1 MTKESLEFLKTNLA
15 LSIYYGFFCGLLF
28 GLMLSIM
35 VVALRLL
42 DQFISDIFLIS
53 FYLTA
58 LCVFIGLVAG
68 LIFAL
73 IIFPILSLRKAKPNR
88 EKLSRIYKGVIIAFT
103 LFIIGEVLW
112 IEINRPMSFVQ
123 AKIFFGSLIIVI
135 ASIIAA
141 VLIDFGLS
149 FAKRHIKIYSRAA
162 NFLVKKKGISII
174 SFIIL
179 TILLPSLYFS
189 LCQIKRVDVKSP
201 SEYKELL
208 TTKSDLRVLLIGLDG
223 ATWHVMQPLLE
234 EGKLPNIATLMRQG
248 SSGVLQSYPALNMPF
263 SNSASQGMRSPQVW
277 ESIATSKKPTEHG
290 IWDFTVTLI
299 PGIKNPFAW
308 QSPFLP
314 SFLSTKP
321 VSSNM
326 VRQRNIWEI
335 LGSLGRPSVV
345 VGWFNTWPAPP
356 SPGTTVVSSYLFY
369 GAKGSVYPLRIE
381 KEIKEYIY
389 TADDFENEEFYR
401 FMNFDYNKNYREFDS
416 DSIKYQENNFARIFR
431 NDYAKDKSL
440 KQISLYLWNK
450 YKPSLLAVRF
460 NQPDS
465 AQHTLWKYMEP
476 KYFPDVNDDG
486 INKFGNTIYQTYIL
500 LDSYI
505 GEFIKYAD
513 ENTIIMI
520 LSDHGFGPWVEE
532 ETKFLPK
539 FPGKAYHPN
548 YTGNHRRNGII
559 IISGKGVKHNHKISN
574 STIFDITPTILWL
587 MKLSLALD
595 MEGQPLIE
603 SFTDQSRIKLAI
615 KYTNTYGIRET
626 GDRRPISSG
635 AEKEIEERL
644 KSLGYIQ

>member
-1 MTKESLEFLKTNLA
+1 MTKEFFGFWKTNLS
-15 LSIYYGFFCGLLF
+15 LGIYSGLFCGLIF
-28 GLMLSIM
+28 GLTLSIM

-58 LCVFIGLVAG
+58 ISVFIGLLAG
-68 LIFAL
+68 IIFAL
-73 IIFPILSLRKAKPNR
+73 IIFLLLRLLKAKPNR
-88 EKLSRIYKGVIIAFT
+88 EKLSLIYKGVTIAFT

-123 AKIFFGSLIIVI
+123 PKIFFGSIIILII
-135 ASIIAA
+135 SIIAA
-141 VLIDFGLS
+141 VLINLGLS
-149 FAKRHIKIYSRAA
+149 FAKKHIKIYSRAA
-162 NFLVKKKGISII
+162 NFLVKRKSISII

-179 TILLPSLYFS
+179 TILLPLLYFS
-189 LCQIKRVDVKSP
+189 LCQIKRVDLKNP
-201 SEYKELL
+201 PEYKELL

-234 EGKLPNIATLMRQG
+234 EGKLPNIAKLMRQG
-248 SSGVLQSYPALNMPF
+248 SSGVLQSYPAFNMPF

-277 ESIATSKKPTEHG
+277 ESIATSKKPMEHG
-290 IWDFTVTLI
+290 VWDFKATLI
-299 PGIKNPFAW
+299 PGIKDPFSW

-314 SFLSTKP
+314 SYLSTKP
-321 VSSNM
+321 VTSNM
-326 VRQRNIWEI
+326 VRQRSIWEI
-335 LGSLGRPSVV
+335 LGSLARPSIVI
-345 VGWFNTWPAPP
+345 GWFNTWPALP
-356 SPGTTVVSSYLFY
+356 SPGATVVSSYLLY
-369 GAKGSVYPLRIE
+369 GAKNSVYPLKIE
-381 KEIKEYIY
+381 KEIKEYVY
-389 TADDFENEEFYR
+389 EADDFESEEFCQ
-401 FMNFDYNKNYREFDS
+401 FMNFDYNKNYKEFDS
-416 DSIKYQENNFARIFR
+416 NSIMYHENNFARIFR

-440 KQISLYLWNK
+440 LRISLYLWQK

-505 GEFIKYAD
+505 GEFMKYAD

-520 LSDHGFGPWVEE
+520 ISDHGFGPWIEE
-532 ETKFLPK
+532 KTKFLPIV
-539 FPGKAYHPN
+539 PGKAYHPN

-559 IISGKGVKHNHKISN
+559 IISGKGVKSNHKIRN
-574 STIFDITPTILWL
+574 ATIFDITPTILWL
-587 MKLSLALD
+587 MKLPLALD
-595 MEGQPLIE
+595 MEGKPLIE
-603 SFTDQSRIKLAI
+603 SFTNQSRTKLAI
-615 KYTNTYGIRET
+615 KYINTYGIRET
-626 GDRRPISSG
+626 KDRRPISSG

-644 KSLGYIQ
+644 KTLGYIQ